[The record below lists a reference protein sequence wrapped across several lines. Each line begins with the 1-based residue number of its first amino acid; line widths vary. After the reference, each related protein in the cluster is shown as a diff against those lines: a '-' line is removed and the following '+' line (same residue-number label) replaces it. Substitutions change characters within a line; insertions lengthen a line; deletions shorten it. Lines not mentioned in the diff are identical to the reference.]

1 MAQAQHLRVA
11 PSGPQHRVTSAPD
24 AAGDGTDFDSA
35 GRPRGTPG
43 PLDPLHPVS
52 GRADFELLV
61 EYEPDDD
68 AIRRAVTILV
78 GVGERDENGA
88 A

>member
-1 MAQAQHLRVA
+1 MRVA
-11 PSGPQHRVTSAPD
+11 PSGPQHRVISAAD
-24 AAGDGTDFDSA
+24 AAGDGTDFSA
-35 GRPRGTPG
+35 GRPRGTPAR
-43 PLDPLHPVS
+43 LDPLRPVS